1 MKHVHD
7 CLRGEGRGW
16 GASERRVCRVLDQ
29 PRSTQRYVAIPRDGD
44 ERLVRRMHELVRAHP
59 RRGYRM
65 MWGMLRLEGWRVN
78 RKRVHRLWRREGF
91 KVPAKQHKRTRLGHS
106 ENGIQRRRAERMNDV
121 WTIDFIH
128 DTDELGRPL
137 KWLSVVDE
145 FTRECLRLEPGRSM
159 TARGVAEVLIDL
171 FTTRGVPAHIR
182 SDNGPEFIAKTIR
195 RLADLTG
202 VENLYIAP
210 GAPWENGY
218 AESFHSRL
226 RDELLNAE
234 VFLDVRDA
242 ANLAGRWREEYNHRR
257 PHSSLGYV
265 PPAVFA
271 AKTKASSAGEAL
283 RCAAGIAHG
292 EIVLSRAGTIT
303 QLS

>member
-1 MKHVHD
+1 
-7 CLRGEGRGW
+7 
-16 GASERRVCRVLDQ
+16 
-29 PRSTQRYVAIPRDGD
+29 
-44 ERLVRRMHELVRAHP
+44 
-59 RRGYRM
+59 
-65 MWGMLRLEGWRVN
+65 
-78 RKRVHRLWRREGF
+78 
-91 KVPAKQHKRTRLGHS
+91 
-106 ENGIQRRRAERMNDV
+106 
-121 WTIDFIH
+121 
-128 DTDELGRPL
+128 
-137 KWLSVVDE
+137 
-145 FTRECLRLEPGRSM
+145 M
-159 TARGVAEVLIDL
+159 TAHGVRGVAEVLIDL
-171 FTTRGVPAHIR
+171 FTTRGVPRHIR

-202 VENLYIAP
+202 VENLYIEP

-242 ANLAGRWREEYNHRR
+242 AALARRWRDEYNHHR
-257 PHSSLGYV
+257 PHSALGYV

-271 AKTKASSAGEAL
+271 SKTKAPSAGEAL

-292 EIVLSRAGTIT
+292 GIILKRADTIT